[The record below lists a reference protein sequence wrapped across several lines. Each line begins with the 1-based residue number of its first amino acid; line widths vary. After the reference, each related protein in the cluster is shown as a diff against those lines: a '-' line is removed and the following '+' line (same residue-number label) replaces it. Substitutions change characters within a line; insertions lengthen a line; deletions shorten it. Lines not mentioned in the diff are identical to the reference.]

1 MKTFYKS
8 LEDQLSDFVIHSKG
22 PYAGFVGA
30 CVKGGKIRMIKT
42 LVEANLLER
51 SGVRVTYAD
60 GFEPLEDIDH
70 AD

>member
-1 MKTFYKS
+1 
-8 LEDQLSDFVIHSKG
+8 
-22 PYAGFVGA
+22 
-30 CVKGGKIRMIKT
+30 MIKT